1 MQNSLSVPLKDQG
14 ESGTVPS
21 GRGGQTKSHF
31 RTIAPK
37 IVPKVPASR
46 ALPCRSL
53 PSSHHPSPGPAIGPT
68 SLVMPSQNYA
78 LMQLTGQE
86 GTFSL
91 VALPP
96 VPSAQKPRI
105 PLPENLKLPIPRYQ
119 PPRNSKASRTSHSQ
133 PQVQTQARPQMSS
146 PPHSRPDGP
155 HKTVSS
161 QQALSPNEAPGTLG
175 TTTLPDG
182 GGLIASGPTLT
193 SSRRGV
199 NTPSPPRPPGPREP
213 PAGQAHPRV
222 SGTPSFAS
230 KKACSKP
237 STIHLS
243 KAMASLPPAV
253 LGSAVQLLW
262 PVPKEKLPILP
273 YARRSTADLCKREPE
288 APVATLSSPGH
299 RADCCWVPSVTGG
312 SPAATRMTDE
322 TPGPLA
328 SGPSESARCPAP
340 KLDLRPETTQNGGSS
355 RRRARKQKSPEEIL
369 ALPGKKRKCLP
380 SKCRDHKERVRNDPQ
395 QPRNQKPVK
404 KYRSIMPKPVL
415 VTPAL
420 APLTPPAAA
429 LPPPAPG
436 GLLAP
441 KAPGPQPTA
450 GPSPKPSVA
459 FRSGCAGPRKPW
471 HRCQV
476 CSRNFLFKQHL
487 RDHMHTHTHRQP
499 YSCRICRKT
508 YVHSSSL
515 STHMKRHHGESR
527 PKRLLCCEFC
537 AKVFGHV
544 RVYFGHLKEVH
555 RVSIS
560 TEPSPGKLQPGDL
573 PKTQG
578 TEEAAERE
586 NNSSPEGDLFL
597 NRVDEVKLQITCS
610 RCQIMTQSFSE
621 INFHLLYVHGE
632 EIQGRLREGLF
643 PGSRG
648 APGELAKHPPPD
660 GKQCP
665 ERRKL
670 GGPCPSEEELP
681 VCPNWK
687 RQLCLHPQKKV
698 QTQMK
703 TEGAHLGPREPEDPQ
718 GPPHPTSDTVLLHSH
733 VGFHCL
739 LCSQT
744 LGQREEL
751 LLHWAQQHHCEDPGR
766 LWALFSAFSS
776 QGVIHFPMG

>member
-1 MQNSLSVPLKDQG
+1 
-14 ESGTVPS
+14 
-21 GRGGQTKSHF
+21 
-31 RTIAPK
+31 
-37 IVPKVPASR
+37 
-46 ALPCRSL
+46 
-53 PSSHHPSPGPAIGPT
+53 
-68 SLVMPSQNYA
+68 MPSQNYA
-78 LMQLTGQE
+78 LMQLAGQE

-133 PQVQTQARPQMSS
+133 PPVQTLACPQMSS
-146 PPHSRPDGP
+146 PTHSRPDRP

-161 QQALSPNEAPGTLG
+161 QQALSLDEAPGIHS
-175 TTTLPDG
+175 TTALPDG
-182 GGLIASGPTLT
+182 SSLRASGPTVT
-193 SSRRGV
+193 SSRGGV
-199 NTPSPPRPPGPREP
+199 NALATPRRPGPREP
-213 PAGQAHPRV
+213 PAEQAHPRV
-222 SGTPSFAS
+222 SATPSFAS
-230 KKACSKP
+230 KKACSRP
-237 STIHLS
+237 PTIHLS
-243 KAMASLPPAV
+243 KAMASLPPTV
-253 LGSAVQLLW
+253 LGSTVQLLS
-262 PVPKEKLPILP
+262 PVPKGKLPILP

-288 APVATLSSPGH
+288 APVANLSSPGH
-299 RADCCWVPSVTGG
+299 RANCCRVPSVAGA

-322 TPGPLA
+322 TPGPLVLRP
-328 SGPSESARCPAP
+328 GPSESARCSAP
-340 KLDLRPETTQNGGSS
+340 KLDLSPETNQNGGSS

-369 ALPGKKRKCLP
+369 ALPGKRRKCLA
-380 SKCRDHKERVRNDPQ
+380 SKCRDHKERVKNDPQ

-404 KYRSIMPKPVL
+404 KYRSIMPKPV
-415 VTPAL
+415 VIMPAL

-429 LPPPAPG
+429 LLTSPPG

-441 KAPGPQPTA
+441 KAPGPKLPA
-450 GPSPKPSVA
+450 GPSPNPSAA

-476 CSRNFLFKQHL
+476 CSRNFQFKQHL
-487 RDHMHTHTHRQP
+487 RDHMRTHTIRQP
-499 YSCRICRKT
+499 YSCRVCRKT
-508 YVHSSSL
+508 YIRSSSL
-515 STHMKRHHGESR
+515 STHMKLHHGESR

-560 TEPSPGKLQPGDL
+560 TEPSPGELQPGDL

-586 NNSSPEGDLFL
+586 NKSSPEEDLFL
-597 NRVDEVKLQITCS
+597 NRVDEVKLQIKCS
-610 RCQIMTQSFSE
+610 RCQITAQSFSE

-632 EIQGRLREGLF
+632 EIQGPLQEGLL

-648 APGELAKHPPPD
+648 APGELVKHPAPD

-665 ERRKL
+665 QRRKL
-670 GGPCPSEEELP
+670 REPCPSEEQFP
-681 VCPNWK
+681 VCPNSK
-687 RQLCLHPQKKV
+687 RQLCLLPQKSV

-703 TEGAHLGPREPEDPQ
+703 TEGAHVGPGGPEDPQ
-718 GPPHPTSDTVLLHSH
+718 GPQHPTADRVRFHSH
-733 VGFHCL
+733 AGFNCL
-739 LCSQT
+739 LCSQS

-751 LLHWAQQHHCEDPGR
+751 LLHWARQHRCEDPAR
-766 LWALFSAFSS
+766 LWTLFSAFSN
-776 QGVIHFPMG
+776 QGVIVLPNGIRRETGETEGD